1 MQDSIIDTLCC
12 VGGGLK
18 VYALCGSILEL
29 EKSMKLSQIKR
40 YIGSSSGSII
50 CLLLN
55 LEFTGND
62 ILDYLNNNNTKN
74 VNETF
79 LGIPNIFRQLYNLKN
94 HYGLNRSTIIEN
106 SIKNALKKSGFTKD
120 CTFLDLYNKTLKIL
134 TITATSISNRET
146 FYFNYITMPQM
157 KIVDAISMSTS
168 YPIFFTAKSYIINN
182 KKYIFADGGIIDNF
196 PILYYSLCDTNGE
209 MFLNEIQNISKE
221 SKEILL
227 NRPMPKTLGIYLLN
241 KNYSQNINELYQGF
255 DTISSLNTY
264 INSLLKSMSDR
275 IDNLN
280 LMLYHAE
287 NTSID
292 VWKYIITIQLPFEV
306 NPIRFNVS
314 NDTKNLMLNAGISCT
329 QNYIKKY
336 SS

>member
-62 ILDYLNNNNTKN
+62 ILDYL
-74 VNETF
+74 
-79 LGIPNIFRQLYNLKN
+79 KN
-94 HYGLNRSTIIEN
+94 HYGLNRYTIIEN

>member
-1 MQDSIIDTLCC
+1 MQQIDTLCC

-18 VYALCGSILEL
+18 VYAMCGSILEL
-29 EKSMKLSQIKR
+29 EKSIILSQIKR

-55 LEFTGND
+55 LEFTGNE
-62 ILDYLNNNNTKN
+62 ILEYLNNNNVKN

-79 LGIPNIFRQLYNLKN
+79 CGITNIFRQLYNLKN
-94 HYGLNRSTIIEN
+94 HYGLNRSTIIED
-106 SIKNALKKSGFTKD
+106 SIKNALIKSGFSKE
-120 CTFLDLYNKTLKIL
+120 CTFLDLYNKTLKTL

-168 YPIFFTAKSYIINN
+168 YPVFFTAKSYIIND
-182 KKYIFADGGIIDNF
+182 KKHIFADGGIINNF

-209 MFLNEIQNISKE
+209 MFLNKIDKISKE
-221 SKEILL
+221 SREILL
-227 NRPMPKTLGIYLLN
+227 NTPMPTTLGIYLLN
-241 KNYSQNINELYQGF
+241 KNYSQDISDLYQGF
-255 DTISSLNTY
+255 DTISSLNVY
-264 INSLLKSMSDR
+264 INSLLKSMSDK

-280 LMLYHAE
+280 LMLYHSE
-287 NTSID
+287 NVSID
-292 VWKYIITIQLPFEV
+292 IWKYIIPIQLPFEI

-314 NDTKNLMLNAGISCT
+314 NDTKNLMLNSGISCT
-329 QNYIKKY
+329 KKY
-336 SS
+336 IENFSS